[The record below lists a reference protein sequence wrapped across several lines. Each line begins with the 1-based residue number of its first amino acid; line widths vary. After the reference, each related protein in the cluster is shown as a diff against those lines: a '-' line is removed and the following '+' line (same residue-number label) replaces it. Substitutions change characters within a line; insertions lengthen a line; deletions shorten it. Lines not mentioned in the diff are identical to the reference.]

1 MDNPVPST
9 SKEVREKMQEAKKS
23 GRKRKASRSSS
34 SSSSTSSSSTDSS
47 SSSGN
52 RKQRSRKRKNKN
64 RKFDKLFD
72 DISKIKQQLSSRA
85 VYTDYHSCANEDY
98 SELDA
103 NVSGELFE
111 GESYTGLTPEPIAEP
126 AAQVEFRLAI
136 STKTKEPHVPQ
147 APPEFVEQLN
157 SLQRFNN
164 EDWRNVRY
172 LDVQKHYVH
181 KPGFVNLQPNDEV
194 ARYDASSS
202 TGNMEKAFA
211 GITYGLLKQRDALQ
225 NEIRDFLTWARQTD
239 TLKYNEINDKLQ
251 DIFSKGE
258 YVKTS
263 NDTLQ
268 LVCGHRAELIQKR
281 RETILASVKD
291 SFHKAALRKVPPSA
305 SNLFEADK
313 FSSILEKAGGTKK
326 VFWDNQKDRTLSATQ
341 NDPFRSS
348 NNQTQKPPAKSEGFV
363 RPTSNPFNYKAGPKP
378 QRGSFQGR
386 GTRGSRGRRED
397 TYYRS
402 QRTRSPVSHRDRG
415 GQSKRRKY

>member
-9 SKEVREKMQEAKKS
+9 SNAVREKMQEVKKS

-47 SSSGN
+47 SLSNN
-52 RKQRSRKRKNKN
+52 RKRRSRRRKNKN

-72 DISKIKQQLSSRA
+72 EISNIKQQLSSRV
-85 VYTDYHSCANEDY
+85 VYTDHHSCENDNY
-98 SELDA
+98 SEIDA

-111 GESYTGLTPEPIAEP
+111 GEPYNELTSEPTAEP
-126 AAQVEFRLAI
+126 AAHVEFRLSM
-136 STKTKEPHVPQ
+136 STKTQEPNVPH
-147 APPEFVEQLN
+147 APPGFVEQLN
-157 SLQRFNN
+157 NLQRFNH

-194 ARYDASSS
+194 ARYDTSSS
-202 TGNMEKAFA
+202 NGNTERAFA
-211 GITYGLLKQRDALQ
+211 ALTYGLLKQQDALQ

-239 TLKYNEINDKLQ
+239 TLKYNDINDKLQ
-251 DIFSKGE
+251 EIFSKGE
-258 YVKTS
+258 YVKTA

-281 RETILASVKD
+281 RETILAAVRD
-291 SFHKAALRKVPPSA
+291 SFHKTALRKVPPSA
-305 SNLFEADK
+305 NHLFEADT

-326 VFWDNQKDRTLSATQ
+326 VFWDNQKDRTPATQ
-341 NDPFRSS
+341 NDPSRSS
-348 NNQTQKPPAKSEGFV
+348 KYQTQMPPAKSDGFV
-363 RPTSNPFNYKAGPKP
+363 RPTPTTYKSGLKP

-386 GTRGSRGRRED
+386 GARGSRGRRED
-397 TYYRS
+397 TYYRT

-415 GQSKRRKY
+415 GHTKRRKY